1 MLPMERVTL
10 FGLMRASTADAAV
23 VGVAEEAVGEGWGG
37 GGVVV
42 VLLNT
47 RVLLVA
53 MIAPHLAPEAVA
65 SGGRGCSNPVAAA
78 TVAGAP
84 MI

>member
-23 VGVAEEAVGEGWGG
+23 VGGGWGG
-37 GGVVV
+37 GGGVV